1 MAAGRRIKARQQTQ
15 QTRLADAVPADQAAK
30 GRFQR

>member
-1 MAAGRRIKARQQTQ
+1 MAVGGRIQARQQTQ

-30 GRFQR
+30 RRFQR